1 MNKEVEI
8 LRYVTKESFD
18 AYSWQLIETK
28 QKFIS
33 QIYRGDT
40 SIRKLEDLDNSTMN
54 YAQIKAI
61 ASGNPMILE
70 KFKVDTEVQKIQ
82 DKQRNFKATKYK
94 LEDSL
99 NKTIPALINATKSK
113 IERIKET
120 VILRK
125 EKQEEENCNI
135 EIDNKEFNTY
145 KDAGAEILEFSN
157 KYMELNKEYHLGN
170 YRGFELT
177 MTNVGADS
185 LFDNNGEAR
194 KVIKIK
200 GKFEISFDML
210 KVPSLNIKKI
220 DEKIDELE
228 LIKDSEESKLED
240 LYRQEIECKK
250 ELEKPFEFAEKL
262 ELLLKRKNEI
272 DNELKL
278 DDDKNEK
285 IIVDEKQ
292 IEESEKSEYT
302 EDSEYEETEEYL
314 EKEEEDEMY
323 E

>member
-1 MNKEVEI
+1 MNKDVEI

-70 KFKVDTEVQKIQ
+70 KFKIDTEVQKLQ
-82 DKQRNFKATKYK
+82 DKQRNYKATKYRI
-94 LEDSL
+94 EDSL
-99 NKTIPALINATKSK
+99 NKTIPALIKYTKDK
-113 IERIKET
+113 IENLKET
-120 VILRK
+120 IIK
-125 EKQEEENCNI
+125 IQEKQDEENCNI
-135 EIDNKEFNTY
+135 EIDNKIFNTY

-157 KYMELNKEYHLGN
+157 KYMELNREYHLGN

-177 MTNVGADS
+177 ATNVGADS

-200 GKFEISFDML
+200 GKYEISFDML
-210 KVPSLNIKKI
+210 KVPSLNIKKL

-228 LIKDSEESKLED
+228 QIKISEESKLED
-240 LYRQEIECKK
+240 LNRQEIECKK

-262 ELLLKRKNEI
+262 ESLLKRKNEI

-278 DDDKNEK
+278 DDEK
-285 IIVDEKQ
+285 KEQIIVDENQ
-292 IEESEKSEYT
+292 VEENENSEYT
-302 EDSEYEETEEYL
+302 EESEYEETEEYL
-314 EKEEEDEMY
+314 EKDEEDEMY